1 MGSKEFDSILK
12 SAPAATVTKEATQT
26 ILAPQQIER
35 PITQISKMTRIVA
48 AVPQEL
54 KDQVKEY
61 VKNNKGMSESSVV
74 IKALKSL
81 GFKVSSEFEID
92 RRTTR

>member
-12 SAPAATVTKEATQT
+12 SAPAATVKKETV
-26 ILAPQQIER
+26 IEEPPQQIDN
-35 PITQISKMTRIVA
+35 PIIQTPQMTRIVA

-61 VKNNKGMSESSVV
+61 VKNNKGMSESSLV

>member
-12 SAPAATVTKEATQT
+12 SAPAATVKKETVIEET
-26 ILAPQQIER
+26 PQQIEN
-35 PITQISKMTRIVA
+35 PIIQTPKMTRIVA

-61 VKNNKGMSESSVV
+61 VKNNKGMSESSLV